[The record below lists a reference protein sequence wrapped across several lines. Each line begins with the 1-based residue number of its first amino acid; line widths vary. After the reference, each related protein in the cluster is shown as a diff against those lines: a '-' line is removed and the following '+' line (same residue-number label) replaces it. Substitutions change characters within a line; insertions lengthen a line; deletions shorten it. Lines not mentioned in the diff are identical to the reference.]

1 MVDRGALTPY
11 FARDS
16 KQYATA
22 GRSSFTQRTTQKREN
37 VESVEIRQIRASKKG
52 VAMKANKK

>member
-1 MVDRGALTPY
+1 MAEKWEKKNMVDRGALTPY

-22 GRSSFTQRTTQKREN
+22 GRSSFTQRTTQK
-37 VESVEIRQIRASKKG
+37 
-52 VAMKANKK
+52 KAKRRVRGD